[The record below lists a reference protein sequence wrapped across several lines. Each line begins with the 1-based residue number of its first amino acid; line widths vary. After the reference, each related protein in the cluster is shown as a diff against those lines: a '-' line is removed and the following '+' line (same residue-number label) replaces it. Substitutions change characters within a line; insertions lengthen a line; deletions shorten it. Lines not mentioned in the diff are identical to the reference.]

1 MIQRRPRQKIAAH
14 LSFLR
19 ELPCLVCGNPIETE
33 AAHLRFSDARIA
45 KFNAGVGSKADD
57 FFCVPLC
64 GKHHREQHGIGD
76 ERKFWKRY
84 GIDAVLYAL
93 RLWSCTGNHEL
104 GCQVVAAAIQSRS
117 SVLMAG

>member
-1 MIQRRPRQKIAAH
+1 MQRLPRRKIESH
-14 LSFLR
+14 LGYLR
-19 ELPCLVCGNPIETE
+19 SLNCLVCGDNTSTE
-33 AAHLRFSDARIA
+33 AAHLRFSDARIV
-45 KFNAGVGSKADD
+45 KFNAGVGAKADD

-64 GKHHREQHGIGD
+64 GAHHREQHAMGD

-104 GCQVVAAAIQSRS
+104 GCQVVAAAIQSRP